1 MELGTNLFLSR
12 KQITPDL
19 RSNLRLPNGVWQLV
33 VNRNLTAMSYMDA
46 QNRVHHAELDD
57 ARRHALVAMLEI
69 Q

>member
-1 MELGTNLFLSR
+1 MQLGSNLFLSR
-12 KQITPDL
+12 KQITSDL

-46 QNRVHHAELDD
+46 QNRVHHAELDAAKRD
-57 ARRHALVAMLEI
+57 ALVTMLEI